1 MDSSEASQDLEL
13 QSNLPQCAVPI
24 VGLGASAGGLTALET
39 LFEQLPVDTG
49 AAFVVVQHL
58 SPDYRSHMSEL
69 LGRRTKMAT
78 VQLTDAVEPEPNTV
92 YLLPPAKHVVLHDGQ
107 LQLRDRE
114 GDGELN
120 LPIDKFFRSLAEQN
134 DRKIAVMVLSGT
146 GSDGSEGIVGVK
158 HAGGLVLSQDEDSA
172 QFNSMPLNAIKTE
185 AVHVVAPVVELAE
198 ALVSFLA
205 GVSIEDVISHCSPFI
220 ERNDLESVYQRL
232 EQACGVD
239 FEQYKIG
246 TFTRRL
252 SRRMLLSKVDQ
263 LDRYI
268 QRLDSDPAE
277 LSRLADDL
285 MIGVTRFFRDPD
297 GYQRL
302 AHRCIRPAVAAKSK
316 GDEFR
321 TWVAGCATGQEAY
334 SVAMLIHHE
343 CEKSGI
349 PLGIKIFATDLHPDA
364 IRFAQRGHFPAESLT
379 EIPPEF
385 REKYLVRGADG
396 FEICKNVRNSIVFAR
411 HDVLQDAPFTGMD
424 LVTCRNLLIYLVDDA
439 QRRVLNMFAHALKA
453 RGVMWLGPSETP
465 GDLVEDFSILDKHW
479 RIFQK
484 DRDSR
489 LPLDLKLRKRSLH
502 NVNLSRRRHSSRAP
516 SSALVASYDR
526 ILEQYA
532 PPGILV
538 DDDLR
543 PLQIFGDLSRWATPR
558 PGRLTGTVDD
568 ILVEPLRLPVA
579 LAIERM
585 RVDQLSVIS
594 ERAMV
599 QSDPI
604 DIRISAFHHPTQSET
619 HYLINFG
626 SGVTLD
632 AQPASAAASTALA
645 SSGVASTGNPNHRPL
660 AAPVPSQTDTSSLPA
675 DSKPA
680 ADSTSP
686 DAASP
691 DAASMALN
699 AERIRM
705 LEMELEFTRE
715 NLQATIEEVETTNE
729 ELQSSNEELT
739 SSNEELQ
746 STNEELHSVN
756 EELHTTNAESS
767 RRLQLLTE
775 TTRDLET
782 VMLESDVGIVL
793 VDNDLNIRRVTPA
806 AADILL
812 IRRKDAEGER
822 LTDYAHALEDVDL
835 IELVQQ
841 VSREHKT
848 IELETV
854 DRRDDPILLRVSP
867 YRERSGVV
875 MTMTNLRTVKETA
888 DKLRKLTSIIQDST
902 DAIIGV
908 ELNSRVTSWN
918 RGATRLFGYELDDS
932 RNVELCDALPTEIC
946 EVCETLIRELVRHG
960 DVAAKEISTKISDK
974 QVFLQIR
981 VTPVLDEYE
990 RVSSAAITLYDV
1002 TAMQQA
1008 KEQLRLRT
1016 RAIDAAS
1023 NGILVVDAQK
1033 DDMPI
1038 VYANQ
1043 GFGHLTGFDPQEVV
1057 GRNCRFL
1064 QGPNTDPANIQKI
1077 RDAIANQESCRV
1089 TLLNYRR
1096 DNTQFYNEL
1105 VITPIFDDNGQLTHY
1120 VGVQSDVTDMV
1131 EASKSLKQSEL
1142 EYRST
1147 FENAAIGIAHVG
1159 MEGQW
1164 LRVNEKL
1171 AQIFGYSRDE
1181 LKTMTFQD
1189 LTHPEDLD
1197 KDLLLFMQMKRGEIP
1212 GYAIEKRYIH
1222 HDGHTIWAQLTTS
1235 IRRDV
1240 DEAVECCISLIED
1253 ITDRKL
1259 TEQKLAASRAII
1271 TEVVE
1276 KSQDPFISFDE
1287 KGVIQV
1293 ANQAALDFAGRSSGM
1308 RDCSFTTLF
1317 GDQADPPLLAAIER
1331 VRQSQRAETTEYY
1344 SRRLNRWYDARVFPV
1359 ENGAAVY
1366 MTDVTGRKETESYL
1380 EAARIAAEEASQAK
1394 SQFLTNMSHEIRSP
1408 MSAILGFADLSLR
1421 DIREGN
1427 DVDPDNLET
1436 VIRNGRFLLRIIN
1449 DILDLSKVE
1458 AGKLEV
1464 RRSRFKLLPM
1474 LADINEL
1481 MRHRSASSGVPLAI
1495 EFDGAIPSR
1504 LRSDRSRVEQI
1515 LVNLI
1520 GNALKFTP
1528 EGSVRVVVSMDTQ
1541 DPNVIEFRVVDT
1553 GIGISESNLER
1564 LFQTFSQVHDRK
1576 IVGVEGTGL
1585 GLVISKRLANL
1596 LGGDITATSV
1606 EGEGSEFVLRLPV
1619 EASTEMIEPTAEDLK
1634 PRRTNINNLPRITA
1648 RVLVADDARDVR
1660 LVTTRL
1666 LTRAGADVVEVVNGA
1681 EAVKAVR
1688 QAEAENK
1695 PFACVLMDMQMPELD
1710 GREATQQIR
1719 DQGYTVPVIA
1729 LTAGATSDEINDA
1742 LAAGCS
1748 EFMAKPVDAAGLIR
1762 RVAALTN
1769 AMA

>member
-1 MDSSEASQDLEL
+1 MESSQAPQELEL
-13 QSNLPQCAVPI
+13 PQDHTERSVPI

-39 LFEQLPVDTG
+39 LFEQLPIDTG

-58 SPDYRSHMSEL
+58 SPDYQSHMVEL
-69 LGRRTKMAT
+69 LGRRTKMPT
-78 VQLTDAVEPEPNTV
+78 VQLTDAVDPQGDTV
-92 YLLPPAKHVVLHDGQ
+92 YLLPPGKHVVLCDGQ
-107 LQLRDRE
+107 FQLRERG

-120 LPIDKFFRSLAEQN
+120 LPIDKFFQSLADQN
-134 DRKIAVMVLSGT
+134 DRRVAVVILSGT
-146 GSDGSEGIVGVK
+146 GSDGSEGIVDV
-158 HAGGLVLSQDEDSA
+158 HRVGGLVLSQDEDSA
-172 QFNSMPLNAIKTE
+172 QFNSMPLNAIKTS

-198 ALVSFLA
+198 SLVAFLA
-205 GVSIEDVISHCSPFI
+205 GSSIDDVVAHCSPEL
-220 ERNDLESVYQRL
+220 ERNELESVYSRL
-232 EQACGVD
+232 ERICGVD
-239 FEQYKIG
+239 FQQYKIG

-252 SRRMLLSKVDQ
+252 SRRMLLSKIDQ

-302 AHRCIRPAVAAKSK
+302 ANRCIRPAVAAKSV

-321 TWVAGCATGQEAY
+321 SWIAGCATGQEAY

-343 CEKSGI
+343 CEKSGLD
-349 PLGIKIFATDLHPDA
+349 LGIKIFATDLHPDA
-364 IRFAQRGHFPAESLT
+364 IRFAQRGVYPAESLA
-379 EIPPEF
+379 EIPQAF
-385 REKYLVRGADG
+385 REKYLVRTDDG
-396 FEICKNVRNSIVFAR
+396 FEICKDIRSSIVFAR

-439 QRRVLNMFAHALKA
+439 QRRVLNMFAHALQP
-453 RGVMWLGPSETP
+453 RGVLWLGPSETP
-465 GDLVEDFSILDKHW
+465 GDLVDDFSILDKHW

-484 DRDSR
+484 HRDSR
-489 LPLDLKLRKRSLH
+489 LPLDLKLRKRPPTE
-502 NVNLSRRRHSSRAP
+502 LSIPLRPRSSRAP
-516 SSALVASYDR
+516 TPALVASYDR
-526 ILEQYA
+526 ILEQFA

-538 DDDLR
+538 DDALR
-543 PLQIFGDLSRWATPR
+543 PLQIFGDVSPFVTAR

-568 ILVEPLRLPVA
+568 LLVESLRLPVT
-579 LAIERM
+579 LAIERLKA
-585 RVDQLSVIS
+585 DQVSVIS
-594 ERAMV
+594 EHATV
-599 QSDPI
+599 QAQRI
-604 DIRISAFHHPTQSET
+604 DIRISAFHHARHSET
-619 HYLINFG
+619 HYLINF
-626 SGVTLD
+626 T
-632 AQPASAAASTALA
+632 P
-645 SSGVASTGNPNHRPL
+645 
-660 AAPVPSQTDTSSLPA
+660 AAPAHRQPTARIESQPM
-675 DSKPA
+675 PA
-680 ADSTSP
+680 ADAVSRDQASAEA
-686 DAASP
+686 DASDAS
-691 DAASMALN
+691 ALALN

-715 NLQATIEEVETTNE
+715 NLQSTIEEVETTNE

-782 VMLESDVGIVL
+782 VMQESDVGIVL

-806 AADILL
+806 AADMLL
-812 IRRKDAEGER
+812 IRRKNAEGER
-822 LTDYAHALEDVDL
+822 LVDYAHALEGVDL
-835 IELVQQ
+835 VDLVGQ
-841 VSREHKT
+841 VHRDHEPV
-848 IELETV
+848 ELETA
-854 DRRDDPILLRVSP
+854 DRREDPILLRVAP
-867 YRERSGVV
+867 YRQRDGVV
-875 MTMTNLRTVKETA
+875 LTMTNLRSVKETS
-888 DKLRKLTSIIQDST
+888 DKLRKLTSIVQDST

-908 ELNSRVTSWN
+908 ELDLRVTSWN
-918 RGATRLFGYELDDS
+918 RGATRLFGHELDVS
-932 RNVELCDALPTEIC
+932 RNVELCDVLPQAIC
-946 EVCETLIRELVRHG
+946 EVCETLVRQLVRKG
-960 DVAAKEISTKISDK
+960 EVAAKEIVTEILDK
-974 QVFLQIR
+974 QRTLLIR
-981 VTPVLDEYE
+981 VTPVLDEFE
-990 RVSSAAITLYDV
+990 RVSSAAITLYDI
-1002 TAMQQA
+1002 TSMRRAEQ
-1008 KEQLRLRT
+1008 QLRLRT

-1023 NGILVVDAQK
+1023 NGILIVDAQK

-1043 GFGHLTGFDPQEVV
+1043 GFQQLTGFAPEDVK

-1064 QGPNTDPANIQKI
+1064 QGPETDPADVQRI
-1077 RDAIANQESCRV
+1077 RDAIKNQESCRV

-1096 DNTQFYNEL
+1096 DNAQFYNEL
-1105 VITPIFDDNGQLTHY
+1105 VITPIFDAQDRLTHY
-1120 VGVQSDVTDMV
+1120 VGVQSDVTDV
-1131 EASKSLKQSEL
+1131 VQANLSLKRSEL

-1159 MEGQW
+1159 LEGQW
-1164 LRVNEKL
+1164 VRANEKL
-1171 AQIFGYSRDE
+1171 AQILGYSREE
-1181 LKTMTFQD
+1181 LQSLSFQD
-1189 LTHPEDLD
+1189 LTHPDDLD
-1197 KDLLLFMQMKRGEIP
+1197 SDLLLFMQMKRGEIP
-1212 GYAIEKRYIH
+1212 GYSMEKRYIH
-1222 HDGHTIWAQLTTS
+1222 KDGHLVWANLTTS

-1240 DEAVECCISLIED
+1240 DDTAECCISLIED
-1253 ITDRKL
+1253 ITERKL

-1271 TEVVE
+1271 TEVIA

-1287 KGVIQV
+1287 HGVIQV
-1293 ANQAALDFAGRSSGM
+1293 ANQAAQNFSDQESGLVD
-1308 RDCSFTTLF
+1308 RTVHDLF
-1317 GDQADPPLLAAIER
+1317 GNHAEPPLLAAVDR
-1331 VRQSQRAETTEYY
+1331 VRQSQTAETTEYY
-1344 SRRLNRWYDARVFPV
+1344 SPRLNRWYDARVFPV
-1359 ENGAAVY
+1359 DNGAAIY
-1366 MTDVTGRKETESYL
+1366 MTDVTGRKETEAYL

-1408 MSAILGFADLSLR
+1408 MSAILGFADLTLR

-1427 DVDPDNLET
+1427 EIDPDNLET

-1481 MRHRSASSGVPLAI
+1481 MRHRSESSGVPLTI
-1495 EFDGAIPSR
+1495 EFQGPIPSS

-1528 EGSVRVVVSMDTQ
+1528 EGSVRVVVTVD
-1541 DPNVIEFRVVDT
+1541 DADENVIQFRVIDT
-1553 GIGISESNLER
+1553 GIGISKANLHR

-1576 IVGVEGTGL
+1576 RVGVEGTGL

-1606 EGEGSEFVLRLPV
+1606 EGEGSEFVLQLPV
-1619 EASTEMIEPTAEDLK
+1619 EASAERIEARSDDLK
-1634 PRRTNINNLPRITA
+1634 PRRAAVDQLQQINA
-1648 RVLVADDARDVR
+1648 RVLVADDSRDVR
-1660 LVTTRL
+1660 LVTTRFL
-1666 LTRAGADVVEVVNGA
+1666 SRAGADVVEVVNGA
-1681 EAVKAVR
+1681 EAVQAIR
-1688 QAEAENK
+1688 DAEADDN
-1695 PFACVLMDMQMPELD
+1695 PFGCVLMDMQMPELD

-1719 DQGYTVPVIA
+1719 DEGFTVPVIA
-1729 LTAGATSDEINDA
+1729 LTAGATNDEINDA
-1742 LAAGCS
+1742 LSAGCT

-1762 RVAALTN
+1762 RVAELTRRPR
-1769 AMA
+1769 

>member
-1 MDSSEASQDLEL
+1 MDSSEAPQDLEL
-13 QSNLPQCAVPI
+13 QSNLTQCAVPI

-39 LFEQLPVDTG
+39 FFEQLPVDTG

-58 SPDYRSHMSEL
+58 SPDYQSHMSEL

-78 VQLTDAVEPEPNTV
+78 VQLSDAVEPEPNTV
-92 YLLPPAKHVVLHDGQ
+92 YLLPPAKHVVLQDGQ

-134 DRKIAVMVLSGT
+134 DRKIAVVVLSGT
-146 GSDGSEGIVGVK
+146 GSDGSEGIVGVNR
-158 HAGGLVLSQDEDSA
+158 AGGLVLSQDEDSA
-172 QFNSMPLNAIKTE
+172 QFNSMPLNAMKTE

-205 GVSIEDVISHCSPFI
+205 GVSIEDVISHCSPYI

-252 SRRMLLSKVDQ
+252 SRRMLLSKIDQ

-302 AHRCIRPAVAAKSK
+302 AHRCIRPAVAAKSS

-321 TWVAGCATGQEAY
+321 AWVAGCATGQEAY

-364 IRFAQRGHFPAESLT
+364 IRFAQRGHFPTESLT

-385 REKYLVRGADG
+385 REKYLVRVADG

-489 LPLDLKLRKRSLH
+489 LPLDLKLRKRPLH
-502 NVNLSRRRHSSRAP
+502 SANLSRRPHSSRAP

-543 PLQIFGDLSRWATPR
+543 PLQIFGDLSRWTTPR

-568 ILVEPLRLPVA
+568 ILIESLRLPVA

-585 RVDQLSVIS
+585 KVDQLSVIS

-599 QSDPI
+599 HSDPI

-626 SGVTLD
+626 SIN
-632 AQPASAAASTALA
+632 AQP
-645 SSGVASTGNPNHRPL
+645 STGLVSAGEPAHRPL
-660 AAPVPSQTDTSSLPA
+660 AAPVPAQPDPLSTTTDSAP
-675 DSKPA
+675 P
-680 ADSTSP
+680 ADSTSA
-686 DAASP
+686 DA
-691 DAASMALN
+691 DALALN

-822 LTDYAHALEDVDL
+822 LADYAHALEDVDL

-848 IELETV
+848 IELETI

-888 DKLRKLTSIIQDST
+888 DKLRKLTSIVQDST

-918 RGATRLFGYELDDS
+918 RGATRLFGYELDVS

-946 EVCETLIRELVRHG
+946 DVCETLIRELVRHG
-960 DVAAKEISTKISDK
+960 DVAAKEISTKIQDK

-1002 TAMQQA
+1002 TAMQKA
-1008 KEQLRLRT
+1008 KAQLRLRT

-1023 NGILVVDAQK
+1023 NGILIVDAQK

-1038 VYANQ
+1038 AYANQ
-1043 GFGHLTGFDPQEVV
+1043 GFGQLTGFDPQDVV

-1064 QGPNTDPANIQKI
+1064 QGPKTDPADIQKI
-1077 RDAIANQESCRV
+1077 RDAIAKQESCRV

-1105 VITPIFDDNGQLTHY
+1105 VITPIFDADGQLTHY

-1131 EASKSLKQSEL
+1131 EASQSLKQSEL

-1159 MEGQW
+1159 LEGQW
-1164 LRVNEKL
+1164 LRANEKL
-1171 AQIFGYSRDE
+1171 SQIFGYGRDE

-1212 GYAIEKRYIH
+1212 GYSIEKRYIRK
-1222 HDGHTIWAQLTTS
+1222 DGQTIWAQLTTS

-1240 DEAVECCISLIED
+1240 DDAVECCISLIED

-1271 TEVVE
+1271 TEVIE

-1287 KGVIQV
+1287 QGMIQV
-1293 ANQAALDFAGRSSGM
+1293 ANQAALDFAGQPSGLLD
-1308 RDCSFTTLF
+1308 RSFTTLF
-1317 GDQADPPLLAAIER
+1317 GDQVDPPLLAAIER

-1359 ENGAAVY
+1359 ESGAAVY

-1464 RRSRFKLLPM
+1464 RRSRFKLVPM

-1481 MRHRSASSGVPLAI
+1481 MRHRSASSGVPLTI
-1495 EFDGAIPSR
+1495 EFDGALPSR

-1528 EGSVRVVVSMDTQ
+1528 EGSVRVVVSMDAQ
-1541 DPNVIEFRVVDT
+1541 EPNVIEFRVIDT

-1619 EASTEMIEPTAEDLK
+1619 EESTEMIEPTAEDLK
-1634 PRRTNINNLPRITA
+1634 PRRTNINNLPRINA

-1748 EFMAKPVDAAGLIR
+1748 EFMAKPVDAAGLIS
-1762 RVAALTN
+1762 RVASLTN
-1769 AMA
+1769 AMS

>member
-1 MDSSEASQDLEL
+1 MDSSEAPQELEL
-13 QSNLPQCAVPI
+13 QSDLTGCAVPI

-39 LFEQLPVDTG
+39 LFEQLPIDTG

-58 SPDYRSHMSEL
+58 SPDHESHMSEL

-78 VQLTDAVEPEPNTV
+78 VQLSEAIEPAPNTV
-92 YLLPPAKHVVLHDGQ
+92 YLLPPAKHVVLQDGQ

-114 GDGELN
+114 DDGELN
-120 LPIDKFFRSLAEQN
+120 LPIDKFFHSLAEQN
-134 DRKIAVMVLSGT
+134 DRQLAAMILSGT
-146 GSDGSEGIVGVK
+146 GSDGSEGIVGVNRV
-158 HAGGLVLSQDEDSA
+158 GGLVLSQDEDSA
-172 QFNSMPLNAIKTE
+172 QFNSMPLNAIKTQ

-239 FEQYKIG
+239 FEQYKLG

-252 SRRMLLSKVDQ
+252 SRRMLLSKIDQ
-263 LDRYI
+263 LDQYI
-268 QRLDSDPAE
+268 QRLDRDPAE

-302 AHRCIRPAVAAKSK
+302 ANRCIRPAVAAKSS

-321 TWVAGCATGQEAY
+321 AWIAGCATGQEAY

-343 CEKSGI
+343 CEKSGVE
-349 PLGIKIFATDLHPDA
+349 LGIKIFATDLHPEA
-364 IRFAQRGHFPAESLT
+364 IRFAQRGQFPAESLP
-379 EIPPEF
+379 EIPSEF
-385 REKYLVRGADG
+385 RDKYLVRKADG
-396 FEICKNVRNSIVFAR
+396 FEICKDVRNSIVFAR

-453 RGVMWLGPSETP
+453 RGVLWLGPSETP
-465 GDLVEDFSILDKHW
+465 GDLVEDFAILDKHW

-489 LPLDLKLRKRSLH
+489 LPLDLKLRKRPLH
-502 NVNLSRRRHSSRAP
+502 NAKLSYRPRSSRAP
-516 SSALVASYDR
+516 SPALVASYDR

-543 PLQIFGDLSRWATPR
+543 PLQIFGDLSRFTTPR

-568 ILVEPLRLPVA
+568 ILVEPLRLPIA

-585 RVDQLSVIS
+585 KADQLQVIS
-594 ERAMV
+594 ERAV
-599 QSDPI
+599 LDRDPI
-604 DIRISAFHHPTQSET
+604 EIRISAYLHATQAET
-619 HYLINFG
+619 HYLISFG
-626 SGVTLD
+626 SSD
-632 AQPASAAASTALA
+632 APTGPTSTGEPTRGPIAAAAPSQPADPSATTDST
-645 SSGVASTGNPNHRPL
+645 
-660 AAPVPSQTDTSSLPA
+660 PA
-675 DSKPA
+675 D
-680 ADSTSP
+680 
-686 DAASP
+686 ASNL
-691 DAASMALN
+691 AFN

-756 EELHTTNAESS
+756 EELHTSNAESS

-793 VDNDLNIRRVTPA
+793 VDNELNIRRVTPA

-822 LTDYAHALEDVDL
+822 LVDYAHALEGVDL
-835 IELVQQ
+835 VELVSQ
-841 VSREHKT
+841 VSREHQT
-848 IELETV
+848 IERETI
-854 DRRDDPILLRVSP
+854 DRRDDPILLRASP

-875 MTMTNLRTVKETA
+875 LTMTNLRTVKETS
-888 DKLRKLTSIIQDST
+888 DKLRKLTSIVQDST

-908 ELNSRVTSWN
+908 ELDLRVTSWN
-918 RGATRLFGYELDDS
+918 RGATRLFGHEFDVS
-932 RNVELCDALPTEIC
+932 RNSELCDVLPSEIC
-946 EVCETLIRELVRHG
+946 DVCQTLIRQLVRKG
-960 DVAAKEISTKISDK
+960 EVAAKEIATDIMDK
-974 QVFLQIR
+974 RRTLQIR
-981 VTPVLDEYE
+981 VTPVLDEFE
-990 RVSSAAITLYDV
+990 RVSSAAITLSDI
-1002 TAMQQA
+1002 TTMRRAEQ
-1008 KEQLRLRT
+1008 QLRLRT

-1023 NGILVVDAQK
+1023 NGILIVDAQK

-1043 GFGHLTGFDPQEVV
+1043 GFQQLTGFDPTDVK

-1064 QGPNTDPANIQKI
+1064 QGPETDPADIQQI
-1077 RDAIANQESCRV
+1077 RDAIKNQESCRI

-1105 VITPIFDDNGQLTHY
+1105 VITPIFDADGQLTHY

-1131 EASKSLKQSEL
+1131 EASQSLKRSEL

-1159 MEGQW
+1159 LEGEW
-1164 LRVNEKL
+1164 LRANEKIS
-1171 AQIFGYSRDE
+1171 QILGYSWDE
-1181 LKTMTFQD
+1181 LKTMSFQD

-1212 GYAIEKRYIH
+1212 GYSMEKRYIH
-1222 HDGHTIWAQLTTS
+1222 KDGHTIWANLTTS

-1240 DEAVECCISLIED
+1240 DNTAECCISLIED

-1271 TEVVE
+1271 TEVIE

-1287 KGVIQV
+1287 HGVIQV
-1293 ANQAALDFAGRSSGM
+1293 ANQAALNFSGQESGLLD
-1308 RDCSFTTLF
+1308 RSFTTLF
-1317 GDQADPPLLAAIER
+1317 GDQAEPPLLAAVER

-1359 ENGAAVY
+1359 ESGAAVY

-1481 MRHRSASSGVPLAI
+1481 MRHRSESSGVPLTI

-1528 EGSVRVVVSMDTQ
+1528 EGSVRIVISMDEQ
-1541 DPNVIEFRVVDT
+1541 HFIQFRVIDT
-1553 GIGISESNLER
+1553 GIGISESNFER

-1606 EGEGSEFVLRLPV
+1606 EGEGSEFALRLPV
-1619 EASTEMIEPTAEDLK
+1619 EESTEMIEPTADDLK
-1634 PRRTNINNLPRITA
+1634 PRRTDINDLPRINA

-1666 LTRAGADVVEVVNGA
+1666 LSRAGADVVEVVNGA

-1729 LTAGATSDEINDA
+1729 LTAGATNDEINDA

-1748 EFMAKPVDAAGLIR
+1748 EFMAKPVDAGGLIN
-1762 RVAALTN
+1762 RVAALTS
-1769 AMA
+1769 AARH